1 MLFSAVNV
9 GRLAGADCEESLKER
24 TQKFIDRFC
33 ATEELILAD
42 GKRMNELPADE
53 LWAYYE
59 RAKEQLRGQGKR

>member
-9 GRLAGADCEESLKER
+9 GRLAGADCEESLKES

-42 GKRMNELPADE
+42 GKR
-53 LWAYYE
+53 
-59 RAKEQLRGQGKR
+59 